1 MSECKELQRDR
12 AYKLIKDAI
21 LNHELKPGQLLQEQ
35 DMVEKFRMGRTPLR
49 EALQRLTSEGLLQ
62 SMSRKGIFVTI
73 MSTEDVRN
81 IFELRSDLDAFAA
94 RLAAKRASESEIMS
108 LENILSDPDFN
119 EENKTQFDE
128 KVHRAIAKCAHNV
141 ELEKTL
147 NVLYVKSICM
157 FSMEGYVRESV
168 EDMKNELR
176 EIIDQIKL
184 RNPEGASA
192 AAFKHVE
199 SRNWFQ

>member
-73 MSTEDVRN
+73 MR
-81 IFELRSDLDAFAA
+81 
-94 RLAAKRASESEIMS
+94 
-108 LENILSDPDFN
+108 
-119 EENKTQFDE
+119 
-128 KVHRAIAKCAHNV
+128 
-141 ELEKTL
+141 
-147 NVLYVKSICM
+147 KS
-157 FSMEGYVRESV
+157 
-168 EDMKNELR
+168 
-176 EIIDQIKL
+176 
-184 RNPEGASA
+184 
-192 AAFKHVE
+192 
-199 SRNWFQ
+199 